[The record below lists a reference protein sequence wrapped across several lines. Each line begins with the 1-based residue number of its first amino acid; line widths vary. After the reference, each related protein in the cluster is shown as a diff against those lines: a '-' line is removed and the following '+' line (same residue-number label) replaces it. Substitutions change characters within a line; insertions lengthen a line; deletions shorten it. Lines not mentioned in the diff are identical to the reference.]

1 MLELATKDQLFVLV
15 NCLYACLYEDKS
27 ATPNDFI
34 ELTFSEDGCLEDF
47 SEPIPE
53 ALHNLNDP
61 GNFVSIQTVFE
72 YAQKRHV
79 VPRQR
84 AFIFDGSMLAKMY
97 PELNL
102 KLLDPPTQI
111 MLSQIPN
118 LLQDTSLAVSLG
130 LSPFDTEFA
139 PPDGS
144 TVLVPQILG
153 ESQNMSAIWQSNSK
167 QVHIQWMQA
176 RL

>member
-1 MLELATKDQLFVLV
+1 M
-15 NCLYACLYEDKS
+15 
-27 ATPNDFI
+27 
-34 ELTFSEDGCLEDF
+34 
-47 SEPIPE
+47 
-53 ALHNLNDP
+53 
-61 GNFVSIQTVFE
+61 SI
-72 YAQKRHV
+72 
-79 VPRQR
+79 
-84 AFIFDGSMLAKMY
+84 
-97 PELNL
+97 
-102 KLLDPPTQI
+102 
-111 MLSQIPN
+111 
-118 LLQDTSLAVSLG
+118 QDTSLAVSLG